1 LPAVDWSHWF
11 GIVGRTT
18 AVYVVIL
25 AALRLGGR
33 REIAQ
38 LEPFDLVIVLLVANA
53 VQNAMVGA
61 DVTLGGGVLSALT
74 LFCLNW
80 LLSYLTFRYPEVR
93 RLVEGMG
100 RVVVSDGKF
109 VDKAL
114 RIEHLTRADI
124 TRIVQDRLDVETPIS
139 EVEKAVL
146 EVDGTVSVVR
156 MDHTIARSNAKLPSR
171 RTRRRYRP
179 VGN

>member
-1 LPAVDWSHWF
+1 VQWSHWF
-11 GIVGRTT
+11 AIVGRTT

-61 DVTLGGGVLSALT
+61 DVTLGGGIVSALT
-74 LFCLNW
+74 LFGLNW
-80 LLSYLTFRYPEVR
+80 LVSYLTFRYPEVR
-93 RLVEGMG
+93 KAVEGIG
-100 RVVVSDGKF
+100 RVVISNGKF

-114 RIEHLTRADI
+114 RTEHLTPEDI
-124 TRIVQDRLDVETPIS
+124 TRIVQGRLDIHTPI
-139 EVEKAVL
+139 EEIEKAVL

-156 MDHTIARSNAKLPSR
+156 MDHTILRSNAKLPSR